1 MSAWGWWSAI
11 VQRVRRGGGGT
22 CRATAQRRSFALTDQ
37 HGQPFGSA
45 DIGQRAA
52 LVSFVFTTC
61 TEWCP
66 VLSPKLREAQ
76 EQLRAEGLLGSRVLL
91 LSITVDPQRD
101 TPDKLAAYA
110 RALRGRSEPLAL
122 SDRAAGGDTTCGGR
136 RLSGRVVC
144 SPAPTARD
152 GAAVPLTITH
162 SNRFVIVDAAG
173 QIRSYLRGEEVT
185 PAEIMR
191 AHSAGCR
198 VGRPDRQ
205 WPQSSPSPVLK
216 AQESRVT

>member
-1 MSAWGWWSAI
+1 MKTATRRVLGGVGLGLASAI
-11 VQRVRRGGGGT
+11 VQGCGAGAEDLPSYG
-22 CRATAQRRSFALTDQ
+22 AAPIFALTDQ

-110 RALRGRSEPLAL
+110 RRY
-122 SDRAAGGDTTCGGR
+122 AADPSHWRFLTGPPEEIQ
-136 RLSGRVVC
+136 RVVVGGFRVGLLR
-144 SPAPTARD
+144 PAPTARD
-152 GAAVPLTITH
+152 SAAVPLTITH
-162 SNRFVIVDAAG
+162 SNRFVVVDGAG
-173 QIRSYLRGEEVT
+173 QIRGYLRGEEVT
-185 PAEIMR
+185 PAEIVR
-191 AHSAGCR
+191 AVR
-198 VGRPDRQ
+198 QVVG
-205 WPQSSPSPVLK
+205 
-216 AQESRVT
+216 

>member
-1 MSAWGWWSAI
+1 MKTATR
-11 VQRVRRGGGGT
+11 RVLGGVGLGLAAAT
-22 CRATAQRRSFALTDQ
+22 LAGCGATAEDLPSYGAAPSFALTDQ

-45 DIGQRAA
+45 DIGQRAT

-66 VLSPKLREAQ
+66 VLSPKLRETQ
-76 EQLRAEGLLGSRVLL
+76 EQLRADGLLGSKVLL

-110 RALRGRSEPLAL
+110 RRYAADPRHWRFLTGPPSEIQ
-122 SDRAAGGDTTCGGR
+122 
-136 RLSGRVVC
+136 RVVVGGFRVGLLR
-144 SPAPTARD
+144 PAPTARAS
-152 GAAVPLTITH
+152 AAVPLTITH

-185 PAEIMR
+185 PAEIVR
-191 AHSAGCR
+191 A
-198 VGRPDRQ
+198 VRQ
-205 WPQSSPSPVLK
+205 VV
-216 AQESRVT
+216 A